1 MACDNLLWIN
11 KNTNDKELIQTAVK
25 GIGFITESDLLSPIT
40 YRTSYKRYYRP
51 VHLRTQRTGNYR
63 ETMKPI

>member
-25 GIGFITESDLLSPIT
+25 GIGFYHRVRII
-40 YRTSYKRYYRP
+40 RTSYHWYYRP
-51 VHLRTQRTGNYR
+51 VHLRTETDRLLPGNH
-63 ETMKPI
+63 ETNLRFI